1 MWFRRLGALVL
12 AVLTLLGCSGAEE
25 PGAQSG
31 TGAESAEQAVKE
43 LFALLAVGEFA
54 SAASLAVPDQS
65 ALAALAEGASVADVV
80 SGLRDGDEGIAANFW
95 SGFAQSIDGFLD
107 QGVEVV
113 GSEPVT
119 TEGVDFTIVEIV
131 IEGGDLHHVATR
143 DVDGHRVDL
152 FATFGPALAGRL
164 YPQIELLFET
174 PSEDASFILSRVR
187 EQVPSLYRA
196 VETPDLAPNVVQDL
210 LQLIELIT
218 RIN

>member
-1 MWFRRLGALVL
+1 MWFRRLSALVL
-12 AVLTLLGCSGAEE
+12 AALFLFGCSGTEE

-31 TGAESAEQAVKE
+31 KGAESAEQAVEE
-43 LFALLAVGEFA
+43 LFALLAAGEFA
-54 SAASLAVPDQS
+54 SAASLAVPEQS

-80 SGLRDGDEGIAANFW
+80 SGLRDGDAGIAANFW

-119 TEGVDFTIVEIV
+119 TQGVDFTIVEIV
-131 IEGGDLHHVATR
+131 IGAGDRHHVATR
-143 DVDGHRVDL
+143 DVEGHRVDL

-164 YPQIELLFET
+164 YPQIELLFDS
-174 PSEDASFILSRVR
+174 PSEDATFILNRMR